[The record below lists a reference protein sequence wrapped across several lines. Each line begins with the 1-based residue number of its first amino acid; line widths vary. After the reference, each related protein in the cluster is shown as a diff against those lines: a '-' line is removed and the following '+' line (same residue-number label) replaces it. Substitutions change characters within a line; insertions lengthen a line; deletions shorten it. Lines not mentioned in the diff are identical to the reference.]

1 MSFRP
6 RPMKRPRPRRAS
18 LSTDGLLLVDKPAG
32 ITSHD
37 AVARARRALGVRRIG
52 HHGTL
57 DPFAT
62 GLLVLLVGRATRLAP
77 FLSGEP
83 KVYEAE
89 FRFGL
94 ETSTDDL
101 TGESVR
107 EAPLPDPEAVREAI
121 AALTGTFEQ
130 VPPAVSAKQVGGERA
145 HSAAR
150 AGRPLNLRPVTITV
164 HEWTIHSLTPER
176 LVATIRCAG
185 GTYIRA
191 LARDLGRATG
201 SAAHLV
207 ALRRLASGD
216 FRVEDAVDADSLQ
229 PGAGVPLRSPLDG
242 VLDLPREELD
252 AEAVARIRQGGTV
265 DATVAGQVG
274 ALIDDQGGL
283 VAIGERVRDHWQ
295 PRVVL
300 QDPVAGGAS
309 DG

>member
-1 MSFRP
+1 MIRLRP
-6 RPMKRPRPRRAS
+6 GRTS

-37 AVARARRALGVRRIG
+37 VVARARRALGVRRIG

-77 FLSGEP
+77 FLAGEP

-89 FRFGL
+89 VRFGA

-101 TGESVR
+101 TGEIVRQAPLPTPESVR
-107 EAPLPDPEAVREAI
+107 EAIL
-121 AALTGTFEQ
+121 ALTGTIEQ
-130 VPPAVSAKQVGGERA
+130 LPPSVSAKQVDGERA
-145 HSAAR
+145 HAAAR
-150 AGRPLNLRPVTITV
+150 AGRPLTLRPVTVTV
-164 HEWTIHSLTPER
+164 HSWELHELTPER
-176 LVATIRCAG
+176 LVATISCG
-185 GTYIRA
+185 TGTYIRA

-207 ALRRLASGD
+207 ALRRVASGP
-216 FRVEDAVDADSLQ
+216 FSVSGAIHADELQ
-229 PGAGVPLRSPLDG
+229 PGARISILPPLHGLPE
-242 VLDLPREELD
+242 LPREPLD
-252 AEAVARIRQGGTV
+252 DETVARIRHGGAAT
-265 DATVAGQVG
+265 ATVAGELAALVDSRG
-274 ALIDDQGGL
+274 AL
-283 VAIGERVRDHWQ
+283 VAIAERVVERWQ

-300 QDPVAGGAS
+300 QDPVQLDAARN